1 MAETIVKVAI
11 PTILG
16 IIMFTMGLG
25 LGLEDF
31 KRVIQ
36 RPKAVF
42 IGALSQL
49 VLLPAVGFALAW
61 GMGLEGALAVG
72 LVLVTL
78 SPGGPSSNLM
88 SHLARADTALS
99 VTLTAVSGIVTI
111 VTIPLVLKLALS
123 VFMDANEAP
132 DLPVLRTNLQV
143 LAVVGAPLAAGMW
156 VRVKAPERAASAEDV
171 LKKVCVVLLCI
182 LIAGAVAKE
191 ASKVADYARQAALP
205 VVALTLITMGGGF
218 ALARLARLDRRE
230 SVTVTIEVGMQNAAM
245 AITVALSILESSV
258 MSIPGVIYG
267 LWMYLPCMVAV
278 WAGRRWLSA
287 EDAAGAEATA

>member
-25 LGLEDF
+25 LGLADF

-42 IGALSQL
+42 VGAISQL

-61 GMGLEGALAVG
+61 GMGLDGALAVG

-88 SHLARADTALS
+88 SHLAKADTALS

-111 VTIPLVLKLALS
+111 VTIPLILALALS

-132 DLPVLRTNLQV
+132 DLPILRTNLQV
-143 LAVVGAPLAAGMW
+143 LMVVGAPLAAGML
-156 VRVKAPERAASAEDV
+156 VRAKAPERAASAEGV
-171 LKKVCVVLLCI
+171 LKKVCVALLCI

-205 VVALTLITMGGGF
+205 VVALTAVTMGGGF
-218 ALARLARLDRRE
+218 ALARLTRLDRRE

-258 MSIPGVIYG
+258 MSIPAVIYG
-267 LWMYLPCMVAV
+267 LWMYVPCMLAV
-278 WAGRRWLSA
+278 WAGRKWL
-287 EDAAGAEATA
+287 DAEATEATA